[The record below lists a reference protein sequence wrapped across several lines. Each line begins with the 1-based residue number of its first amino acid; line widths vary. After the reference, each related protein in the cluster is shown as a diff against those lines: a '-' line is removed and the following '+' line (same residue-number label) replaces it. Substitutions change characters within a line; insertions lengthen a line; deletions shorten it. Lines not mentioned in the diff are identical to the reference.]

1 MMTGKENSAM
11 TILMDFAKPCK
22 GKLIGSVILAVLG
35 ALCGMIP
42 YIAVSRGI
50 IMICHED
57 YAFSKLAFLALIA
70 FAGYLGQVWF
80 GTFSTMKSHESAF
93 IILRNIR
100 MAITEKLSHVPMG
113 TILDTPSGKF
123 KTIIVDTV
131 EKLELPLA
139 HMVPELTANI
149 LIPVLMLVYLFSL
162 DWRLALISLVTIPVG
177 AFCYMGMMKDY
188 EKRYARVLAAGK
200 NMDAATVE
208 YIGGIEVVKTF
219 NQGERSYKKYA
230 DAVAENETAKVTWFK
245 QTNGYYV
252 MGLSILTA
260 TLVGVLPLGSWLFI
274 NGRVE
279 AGTLITCIILALG
292 LVKPL
297 IQALQYTDSLAMV
310 DSTVKEVGNLLDE
323 PELVRPT
330 ERAVLADADVS
341 FDHVTFRYKETEVLH
356 GISFDCAK
364 NGMTAI
370 VGPSGSGK
378 STIARLI
385 ASFWEAESG
394 CVRIGGVDVRNIP
407 LPQIMELV
415 SYVSQD
421 NFLFHLSIRENIR
434 IGKPEATDAEIE
446 AAAKKASCHDFI
458 AALPEGYD
466 TLAGDAGSRLSGGER
481 QRIAIARAIVNEP
494 KVLLLDEPLGA
505 LDLKLRQDMQYE
517 LIRLKNELGITF
529 IYVTHDQEEA
539 LTMSDT
545 IVVMN
550 QGYIQQVGTPE
561 DIYNEPKNAFVAD
574 FIGDSNILSAT
585 MVHDRLVNILGAN
598 FPCVD
603 EGFGQKKPVDA
614 VIRPEDIDLVK
625 PEDGMIR
632 GVVTHVIFKGV
643 HYEMEVMAN
652 NYEWLVHST
661 DMFPV
666 GAEVGLRVDPFDIQI
681 MKKPESEDE
690 EAVPIEE

>member
-1 MMTGKENSAM
+1 MMAGKENSAM

-42 YIAVSRGI
+42 YLAVSRGI

-100 MAITEKLSHVPMG
+100 MAITEKLSRVPMG

-162 DWRLALISLVTIPVG
+162 DWRLALISLMTIPVG

-330 ERAVLADADVS
+330 ERAVLADTDVS

-466 TLAGDAGSRLSGGER
+466 TVIGEGGGTLSGGEK
-481 QRIAIARAIVNEP
+481 QRISIARAMLKNAPIII
-494 KVLLLDEPLGA
+494 LDEATSSVDPENEDELQRAIEA
-505 LDLKLRQDMQYE
+505 LTHDKTIIMIAHRLKTVRNADQIIVLDNAHIVQRGTHAE
-517 LIRLKNELGITF
+517 LIRQKGL
-529 IYVTHDQEEA
+529 Y
-539 LTMSDT
+539 
-545 IVVMN
+545 
-550 QGYIQQVGTPE
+550 
-561 DIYNEPKNAFVAD
+561 AD
-574 FIGDSNILSAT
+574 FVSARQEAIGWK
-585 MVHDRLVNILGAN
+585 LV
-598 FPCVD
+598 
-603 EGFGQKKPVDA
+603 Q
-614 VIRPEDIDLVK
+614 
-625 PEDGMIR
+625 
-632 GVVTHVIFKGV
+632 
-643 HYEMEVMAN
+643 
-652 NYEWLVHST
+652 
-661 DMFPV
+661 
-666 GAEVGLRVDPFDIQI
+666 
-681 MKKPESEDE
+681 
-690 EAVPIEE
+690 

>member
-1 MMTGKENSAM
+1 MMAGKENSAM

-22 GKLIGSVILAVLG
+22 GKLIGSIVLAVLG

-100 MAITEKLSHVPMG
+100 MAITEKLSRVPMG

-149 LIPVLMLVYLFSL
+149 LIPILMLVYLFSL

-219 NQGERSYKKYA
+219 NQGERS
-230 DAVAENETAKVTWFK
+230 
-245 QTNGYYV
+245 YV

-330 ERAVLADADVS
+330 ERYVLADTDVS

-394 CVRIGGVDVRNIP
+394 GVRIGGVDVRNIP

-434 IGKPEATDAEIE
+434 IGKPAATDAEIE

-466 TLAGDAGSRLSGGER
+466 TLAGDAGSHLSGGER
-481 QRIAIARAIVNEP
+481 QRIAIARAILKNSPIV
-494 KVLLLDEPLGA
+494 VLDEATAFTDP
-505 LDLKLRQDMQYE
+505 E
-517 LIRLKNELGITF
+517 NE
-529 IYVTHDQEEA
+529 
-539 LTMSDT
+539 
-545 IVVMN
+545 
-550 QGYIQQVGTPE
+550 
-561 DIYNEPKNAFVAD
+561 
-574 FIGDSNILSAT
+574 
-585 MVHDRLVNILGAN
+585 
-598 FPCVD
+598 
-603 EGFGQKKPVDA
+603 A
-614 VIRPEDIDLVK
+614 VIQASIAGLVAGKTLIVIAHRLSTITKADKILVVDKGNVAAEGTHEELLETNDLYK
-625 PEDGMIR
+625 ELWKAHMQGKD
-632 GVVTHVIFKGV
+632 TA
-643 HYEMEVMAN
+643 EEV
-652 NYEWLVHST
+652 E
-661 DMFPV
+661 
-666 GAEVGLRVDPFDIQI
+666 
-681 MKKPESEDE
+681 
-690 EAVPIEE
+690 